1 MGSNT
6 PASNASRPR
15 KRARLLYEHRISL
28 YSFLVALPGLLV
40 ATVLVWAQ
48 AWSLESRLALI
59 GAELFVWWLLAMA
72 LQEQTTR
79 PLQTIAN
86 VIASLREEDYSFR
99 ARNAAPEDALGE
111 LSLEVNA
118 LADMLSDEKIRNIEA
133 TALLQRVVDE
143 IDAPLFAF
151 DPARTLRLVN
161 PAGEHLLR
169 QPKARMLGHGAA
181 ELSLE
186 ECLTAA
192 NESLVELNLK
202 DSQARWLLRRSSFR
216 QNGVPHTLVVLSDVS
231 RALREEERRAW
242 QRLIRVL
249 GHELSNSLA
258 PIKSIAGSLS
268 SRVSSTP
275 MDADVRSDLQRG
287 LEIIETR
294 SASLQR
300 FLEAYR
306 KLAQMPAP
314 VLRAVSL
321 VPLVTRAASLE
332 TRVKVCLQAGPD
344 VVFQADPDQLEQMLI
359 NLVRNAAD
367 AVLET
372 SGGQG
377 LTGPALSGSTNEER
391 FSVTGRPSTGKVV
404 VRWDSNE
411 ENVTLAIED
420 DGPGLSNPANV
431 FTPFYTTKPNG
442 SGVGLVLSRQIA
454 EAHGG
459 SIEIGNRPGGR
470 GCVVKVVL
478 RRSPS
483 QPAPVPVRSDTAG
496 ATSFSA

>member
-1 MGSNT
+1 MASSSGSR
-6 PASNASRPR
+6 ASRPR
-15 KRARLLYEHRISL
+15 KRARLLYEHRVTL

-40 ATVLVWAQ
+40 SAVLVWTLP
-48 AWSLESRLALI
+48 WSSGSRLAVI
-59 GAELFVWWLLAMA
+59 AAELFVWWLIALS

-79 PLQTIAN
+79 PLQTLAN
-86 VIASLREEDYSFR
+86 VIGSLREEDYSFR
-99 ARNAAPEDALGE
+99 ARNAVPQDALGE

-118 LADMLSDEKIRNIEA
+118 LADMLSGHKVRTIEA

-143 IDAPLFAF
+143 IDAPLFTF
-151 DPARTLRLVN
+151 DPTSKLRLVN
-161 PAGEHLLR
+161 PAGENLLHR
-169 QPKARMLGHGAA
+169 TKACMLGRSAA
-181 ELSLE
+181 ELSLQQ
-186 ECLTAA
+186 CLTAE
-192 NESLVELNLK
+192 NESLVELNLN

-258 PIKSIAGSLS
+258 PIKSIAGSLG
-268 SRVSSTP
+268 SRISTTP
-275 MDADVRSDLQRG
+275 MDLAIRGDLQRG

-306 KLAQMPAP
+306 RLAQMPAP
-314 VLRAVSL
+314 VLREITL
-321 VPLVTRAASLE
+321 GPLITRVANLE
-332 TRVKVCLQAGPD
+332 TRIEVRVHPGPD
-344 VVFQADPDQLEQMLI
+344 VTFSADPDQLEQMFI

-367 AVLET
+367 AVLEA
-372 SGGQG
+372 SP
-377 LTGPALSGSTNEER
+377 PASQDRSSRAPSNPESE
-391 FSVTGRPSTGKVV
+391 SVE
-404 VRWDSNE
+404 VRWDADAKD
-411 ENVTLAIED
+411 VTLTIED

-459 SIEIGNRPGGR
+459 RLEIANRPRSR

-478 RRSPS
+478 PRWPTTL
-483 QPAPVPVRSDTAG
+483 APDSHL
-496 ATSFSA
+496 

>member
-1 MGSNT
+1 MGSSPIT
-6 PASNASRPR
+6 PKSNRPR

-40 ATVLVWAQ
+40 SEVLLWMQPWSTNSRIALTV
-48 AWSLESRLALI
+48 
-59 GAELFVWWLLAMA
+59 AELFVWWLLALA

-79 PLQTIAN
+79 PLQTLAN
-86 VIASLREEDYSFR
+86 VIGSLREEDYSFR
-99 ARNAAPEDALGE
+99 ARNATAEDALGE

-118 LADMLSDEKIRNIEA
+118 LADMLSSDKVRTIEA

-151 DPARTLRLVN
+151 DPATQLRLVN

-169 QPKARMLGHGAA
+169 QNRTRMTGRKAA
-181 ELSLE
+181 ELGLQ
-186 ECLTAA
+186 ECLTAT
-192 NESLVELNLK
+192 NETVVELNVGE
-202 DSQARWLLRRSSFR
+202 SQARWLLRRSSFR
-216 QNGVPHTLVVLSDVS
+216 QAGVPHTLVVLSDVS

-268 SRVSSTP
+268 SRVQSTDIDP
-275 MDADVRSDLQRG
+275 EVRSDLQRG
-287 LEIIETR
+287 LEIIEMR

-306 KLAQMPAP
+306 KLAQMPKP
-314 VLRAVSL
+314 NLKE
-321 VPLVTRAASLE
+321 VPLVALVSRVAALE
-332 TRVKVCLQAGPD
+332 MRVKVCVRQGPEIT
-344 VVFQADPDQLEQMLI
+344 FYADPDQLEQMLI
-359 NLVRNAAD
+359 NLIRNAAD
-367 AVLET
+367 AVLENPDAAAKEPPKQGT
-372 SGGQG
+372 DGQM
-377 LTGPALSGSTNEER
+377 AD
-391 FSVTGRPSTGKVV
+391 VV
-404 VRWDSNE
+404 VRWDADATQ
-411 ENVTLAIED
+411 VMLAIED
-420 DGPGLSNPANV
+420 EGPGLLNPANV

-442 SGVGLVLSRQIA
+442 SGVGLVLCRQIA

-459 SIEIGNRPGGR
+459 SIEISNRQESH

-478 RRSPS
+478 PRSAYS
-483 QPAPVPVRSDTAG
+483 STVQTNFRN
-496 ATSFSA
+496 

>member
-1 MGSNT
+1 MGSSPIT
-6 PASNASRPR
+6 PKSNRPR

-40 ATVLVWAQ
+40 GSVLLWMQ
-48 AWSLESRLALI
+48 PWSTSSRLALT
-59 GAELFVWWLLAMA
+59 GAELFVWWLLALA

-79 PLQTIAN
+79 PLQTLAN
-86 VIASLREEDYSFR
+86 VIGSLREEDYSFR
-99 ARNAAPEDALGE
+99 ARNATPEDALGE

-118 LADMLSDEKIRNIEA
+118 LADMLSSEKVRTIEA

-151 DPARTLRLVN
+151 DPATQLRLVN

-169 QPKARMLGHGAA
+169 QNKTRMTGRKAA
-181 ELSLE
+181 ELGLQ
-186 ECLTAA
+186 ECLSAT
-192 NESLVELNLK
+192 NETVVELNVGE
-202 DSQARWLLRRSSFR
+202 SQARWLLRRSSFR
-216 QNGVPHTLVVLSDVS
+216 QAGVPHTLVVLSDVS

-268 SRVSSTP
+268 SRVQSTNIDP
-275 MDADVRSDLQRG
+275 DVRNDLQRG

-306 KLAQMPAP
+306 KLAQMPKP
-314 VLRAVSL
+314 NLKE
-321 VPLVTRAASLE
+321 VPLGALVSRVAALE
-332 TRVKVCLQAGPD
+332 MRVKVCVREGPE
-344 VVFQADPDQLEQMLI
+344 VVFPADPDQLEQMLI
-359 NLVRNAAD
+359 NLIRNAAD
-367 AVLET
+367 AVLENT
-372 SGGQG
+372 SAAPELCEQG
-377 LTGPALSGSTNEER
+377 ALAQMAG
-391 FSVTGRPSTGKVV
+391 VV
-404 VRWDSNE
+404 VHWDADADQ
-411 ENVTLAIED
+411 VMLAIED
-420 DGPGLSNPANV
+420 EGPGLLNPANV

-442 SGVGLVLSRQIA
+442 SGVGLVLCRQIA

-459 SIEIGNRPGGR
+459 SIEISNRR
-470 GCVVKVVL
+470 DNHGCMVKVVL
-478 RRSPS
+478 PRSAYNSTLPMNI
-483 QPAPVPVRSDTAG
+483 RS
-496 ATSFSA
+496 

>member
-1 MGSNT
+1 MVSG
-6 PASNASRPR
+6 
-15 KRARLLYEHRISL
+15 
-28 YSFLVALPGLLV
+28 
-40 ATVLVWAQ
+40 VLVWMQ
-48 AWSLESRLALI
+48 PWSSESRLALI
-59 GAELFVWWLLAMA
+59 GVEVFAWWLLAMA

-79 PLQTIAN
+79 PLQTLSN

-99 ARNAAPEDALGE
+99 ARNAVAEDVLGE

-118 LADMLSDEKIRNIEA
+118 LADMLSGEKVRTIEA

-151 DPARTLRLVN
+151 DPAHKLRLVN

-169 QPKARMLGHGAA
+169 QSKTRMLGRSAA
-181 ELSLE
+181 EL
-186 ECLTAA
+186 CLQPCLAA
-192 NESLVELNLK
+192 ENESVVELELTE
-202 DSQARWLLRRSSFR
+202 SQARWLVRRSSFR

-268 SRVSSTP
+268 SRVSATP
-275 MDADVRSDLQRG
+275 MDAAVRSDLQRG
-287 LEIIETR
+287 LEIIEAR
-294 SASLQR
+294 SASLHR
-300 FLEAYR
+300 FLDAYR
-306 KLAQMPAP
+306 RLAQMPAP
-314 VLRAVSL
+314 VLRDVAL
-321 VPLVTRAASLE
+321 APLVARAAGME
-332 TRVKVCLQAGPD
+332 TRIRVRVQPGPS
-344 VVFQADPDQLEQMLI
+344 VVFQADPDQLEQMFI

-372 SGGQG
+372 W
-377 LTGPALSGSTNEER
+377 PAAGEMPEA
-391 FSVTGRPSTGKVV
+391 PSMADSEKVV
-404 VRWDSNE
+404 VRWDAGDE
-411 ENVTLAIED
+411 DVTLMVD
-420 DGPGLSNPANV
+420 DEGPGLLNPANV

-459 SIEIGNRPGGR
+459 RIEIANRADGR
-470 GCVVKVVL
+470 GCSVKVVL
-478 RRSPS
+478 PRLPS
-483 QPAPVPVRSDTAG
+483 CAVTDGSV
-496 ATSFSA
+496 

>member
-1 MGSNT
+1 MGSSSSG
-6 PASNASRPR
+6 PKRPR
-15 KRARLLYEHRISL
+15 KRVRLLYENRISL

-40 ATVLVWAQ
+40 SAVLVWTQ

-59 GAELFVWWLLAMA
+59 GVELFVWWILALA

-86 VIASLREEDYSFR
+86 VIGSLREEDYSFR

-118 LADMLSDEKIRNIEA
+118 LADMLSDQRVRAIEA

-151 DPARTLRLVN
+151 DPSQSLRLVN

-169 QPKARMLGHGAA
+169 QTKARMLGRTAID
-181 ELSLE
+181 LSLQA
-186 ECLTAA
+186 CLTAD
-192 NESLVELNLK
+192 NESLVELNLN
-202 DSQARWLLRRSSFR
+202 DSRARWLLRRSSFR
-216 QNGVPHTLVVLSDVS
+216 QHGVPHTLVVLLDVS

-275 MDADVRSDLQRG
+275 MDAEVRSDLQRG
-287 LEIIETR
+287 LEIIEAR
-294 SASLQR
+294 SASLHR

-306 KLAQMPAP
+306 RLAQMPPPA
-314 VLRAVSL
+314 LREVRLA
-321 VPLVTRAASLE
+321 PLVARAAGLE
-332 TRVKVCLQAGPD
+332 TRIRVCVLPGPD
-344 VVFQADPDQLEQMLI
+344 VAFQADPDQLEQMLI

-372 SGGQG
+372 S
-377 LTGPALSGSTNEER
+377 TGAQER
-391 FSVTGRPSTGKVV
+391 IGEASSPS
-404 VRWDSNE
+404 E
-411 ENVTLAIED
+411 PENVELHWDVDVD
-420 DGPGLSNPANV
+420 DVILTIDDNGPGLSNPSNV

-459 SIEIGNRPGGR
+459 RVEIGNRLSGR
-470 GCVVKVVL
+470 GCSVRVVL
-478 RRSPS
+478 PRMRPS
-483 QPAPVPVRSDTAG
+483 VTAQRNL
-496 ATSFSA
+496 

>member
-1 MGSNT
+1 MGSSPAFRT
-6 PASNASRPR
+6 PSRAK
-15 KRARLLYEHRISL
+15 KRTRLLYENRISL
-28 YSFLVALPGLLV
+28 YAFLVALPGLLV
-40 ATVLVWAQ
+40 SGILVWVQ
-48 AWSLESRLALI
+48 PWTLGSRIALI
-59 GAELFVWWLLAMA
+59 AVQLFAWWLLALA

-79 PLQTIAN
+79 PLQTLAN
-86 VIASLREEDYSFR
+86 VIGSLREEDYSFR

-118 LADMLSDEKIRNIEA
+118 LADMLANEKIRAIEA

-151 DPARTLRLVN
+151 NPASALVLVN

-169 QPKARMLGHGAA
+169 QTKTRMLGRNVH

-186 ECLTAA
+186 QCLSAD
-192 NESLVELNLK
+192 NESVVELNV
-202 DSQARWLLRRSSFR
+202 DGSQARWLLRRSSFR
-216 QNGVPHTLVVLSDVS
+216 QSGVPHTLVVLSDVS
-231 RALREEERRAW
+231 RALREEERKAW

-268 SRVSSTP
+268 SRVASTE
-275 MDADVRSDLQRG
+275 MDSCVQTDLQRG
-287 LEIIETR
+287 LEIIEAR
-294 SASLQR
+294 SASLHR

-314 VLRAVSL
+314 VVRDVAIESL
-321 VPLVTRAASLE
+321 IARLTNLE
-332 TRVKVCLQAGPD
+332 TRVPVAIEAGPPL
-344 VVFQADPDQLEQMLI
+344 VFQADPDQLEQMLI
-359 NLVRNAAD
+359 NLIRNAAD
-367 AVLET
+367 AVLEAT
-372 SGGQG
+372 ATDSKIAKE
-377 LTGPALSGSTNEER
+377 TGEAARPGN
-391 FSVTGRPSTGKVV
+391 VT
-404 VRWDSNE
+404 VRWVAESAE
-411 ENVTLAIED
+411 VTLLIED
-420 DGPGLSNPANV
+420 EGPGLSNPGNV

-459 SIEIGNRPGGR
+459 SIEINNRSDRR

-478 RRSPS
+478 PRW
-483 QPAPVPVRSDTAG
+483 PARLG
-496 ATSFSA
+496 AISTKL